1 MNFLKLSTQELSLI
15 ILGICIIPIL
25 ILIVYAIIVALRRN
39 RKVSI
44 EREQEARTSD
54 DQTQRRLFLDV
65 FGGEDNIKEVMVQ
78 MSRLSVTVFNMD
90 KVQTEELKELGAT
103 GILLVN
109 DVVKCSFG
117 DRASYIYNL
126 IKKERNDNN
135 E

>member
-1 MNFLKLSTQELSLI
+1 MYFLKLSNQELSLI
-15 ILGICIIPIL
+15 ILGICIIPIM
-25 ILIVYAIIVALRRN
+25 ILIVYAIIVAVRRS
-39 RKVSI
+39 RKISI
-44 EREQEARTSD
+44 EREQEAKTSD
-54 DQTQRRLFLDV
+54 DQTQRKLFLDV
-65 FGGEDNIKEVMVQ
+65 FGGEDNIKNVMVQ
-78 MSRLSVTVFNMD
+78 MSRLSVTVFDLN

-126 IKKERNDNN
+126 IKKEQNDAN